1 MKLRLYITIWSL
13 ASNKFM
19 ITIKLNVLAIEKS
32 RLFKGA
38 KGTYLDAVLIETPE
52 SQYGDYMIVQSVT
65 KEEREQGI
73 KGPILGNAKIIG
85 QKPVQQAKPAQTP
98 VSSGGTQQMELDDES
113 VPFWDISF
121 FEFPVP

>member
-1 MKLRLYITIWSL
+1 MTITAKIDVT
-13 ASNKFM
+13 K
-19 ITIKLNVLAIEKS
+19 IEKA

-38 KGTYLDAVLIETPE
+38 KGTYLDVVLIETPQ

-85 QKPVQQAKPAQTP
+85 QKPVQQATPAQTP
-98 VSSGGTQQMELDDES
+98 VSAGGTQQVELDDD
-113 VPFWDISF
+113 VPF
-121 FEFPVP
+121 